1 MVFFFGTLIDSLEK
15 TIIKSIK
22 MKNFN
27 NLLDIFKNNEES
39 MPKTKKAVN
48 IRFNSTLFF
57 QFGLIISIV
66 LVALLINA
74 SYGEL
79 EKSTASPFPNT
90 SEEPFYLNDFVIVKP
105 IIPEIPVEKKIITRK
120 LITDKIIVIEKPIA
134 NMPEDPLFTTPVE
147 VPVDTPV
154 KKQPTPLV
162 DEPYSYSMIGVERVP
177 VFPGC
182 EALNN
187 NKERIG
193 CLSKEIGIII
203 NKKFDK
209 NLASDLGLVGEQRI
223 YISFTINKLG
233 EVADVKV
240 RAPHP
245 RLEKEAF
252 KVIHYIP
259 KMIPG
264 MQSNRNVDVLF
275 SLPIIFTIQ

>member
-1 MVFFFGTLIDSLEK
+1 
-15 TIIKSIK
+15 
-22 MKNFN
+22 
-27 NLLDIFKNNEES
+27 

-57 QFGLIISIV
+57 QFGLIVSIV

-79 EKSTASPFPNT
+79 DKSSALPFPNT

-105 IIPEIPVEKKIITRK
+105 IIPEIPVEKKLITRK
-120 LITDKIIVIEKPIA
+120 LITDKVIIIDKPIA
-134 NMPEDPLFTTPVE
+134 NLPEEPLFTTPVE
-147 VPVDTPV
+147 VPAHTPV
-154 KKQPTPLV
+154 VK
-162 DEPYSYSMIGVERVP
+162 EPIPIAEEPSSYSIIGVERVP
-177 VFPGC
+177 IFPGC
-182 EALNN
+182 ESLDN
-187 NKERIG
+187 NKERIA

-203 NKKFDK
+203 NRKFDK
-209 NLASDLGLVGEQRI
+209 NLAAELGLEGQQRI

-245 RLEKEAF
+245 KLEKEAF
-252 KVIHYIP
+252 KVIQYVP

-275 SLPIIFTIQ
+275 SLPIIFNIQ